1 MRKLG
6 PSTGECAGPF
16 FVLEHSTGSPRSTKR
31 ESDRKRQ
38 SRVTWPVKNSANLS
52 SEAIETNG
60 LYLALVCGELTI
72 EQLIDEATE
81 AVAMIGFEIDENLGA
96 DLTF

>member
-1 MRKLG
+1 M
-6 PSTGECAGPF
+6 
-16 FVLEHSTGSPRSTKR
+16 
-31 ESDRKRQ
+31 
-38 SRVTWPVKNSANLS
+38 KNSANLS